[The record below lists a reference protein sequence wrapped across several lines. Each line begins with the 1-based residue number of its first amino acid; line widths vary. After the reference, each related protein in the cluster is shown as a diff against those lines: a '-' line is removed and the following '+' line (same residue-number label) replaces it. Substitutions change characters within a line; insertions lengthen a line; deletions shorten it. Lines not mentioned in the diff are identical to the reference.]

1 MCIYFP
7 GGLEIIKILIILIS
21 LIILLILSYFWV
33 TGGSE
38 TIRILFILVIFNY
51 LNYFRLFF
59 PEVRKQLKV

>member
-33 TGGSE
+33 YRRFG
-38 TIRILFILVIFNY
+38 N
-51 LNYFRLFF
+51 N
-59 PEVRKQLKV
+59 